1 MASPERK
8 KKKKGAKDAA
18 TPPASREASAEPRG
32 RSEKKDKKD
41 KKKKKDK
48 SASKEGRSKS
58 KDKKKG
64 KKDRSA
70 SKGKKK
76 GVQEE
81 EPAKENKVEEAP
93 KEPLVLPDRCGEED
107 RLRTALMAAFDG
119 DEKELAREIETM
131 PTFVSPCGVTINW
144 IPANSEWTTP
154 VPVARPTPEEKLLL
168 AKMPRTRGD
177 GLPRFATGGHD
188 RKGVERC
195 WLLLR
200 CHFEPFTSIPGA
212 LGAAH
217 HDPPHH
223 ETDKD
228 RAATKIH
235 ALFHRATRTAGGNRR
250 GMVRAVA
257 RQAHA
262 QRDPSQLLK
271 PRRVPLHRLFR
282 FLEYCGET
290 FEGGFPY
297 DKTKWAAL
305 QELIRKEFNVSD
317 SQVSALCRPTCP
329 EAAKALD
336 AAFYPAN
343 RGDSRGQSLEHKRAH
358 EGHRRGPLAD
368 SAPDPDAGPASPRAA
383 ALMAH
388 GVAMGRL
395 YLVAHLDAHACNAPD
410 EHGDR
415 PLAIAAMGERP
426 KAILA
431 LLSRGAWPSAPS
443 CSATS
448 GGATALHYAAATG
461 NGDVVRQLL
470 AAGAD
475 PNATTTSGE
484 TPLHYV
490 SRLPRE
496 RGPEAVEVARVL
508 MDHGASPDG
517 FADERNAHAE
527 PPPPPPAEEKDD
539 EDKGKKGK
547 KKGSSSKKASKGSS
561 KKAKK
566 EEKNDDEPPPPPPP
580 DPRVPD
586 VAHLGHRA
594 TGEPHAARF
603 TPLQCA
609 AAAGHGALLNEL
621 LRRGANAGVKAA
633 NPGGDYHT
641 AVTIA
646 GRVARAPEPPPHAYD
661 MLQALRTNLHLPAPT
676 KPKPEKKGGGKK
688 SSGGKKG
695 GAKKKKK
702 R

>member
-1 MASPERK
+1 MASPER

-119 DEKELAREIETM
+119 DEKELAKEIETM

-144 IPANSEWTTP
+144 IPANSE
-154 VPVARPTPEEKLLL
+154 
-168 AKMPRTRGD
+168 RT
-177 GLPRFATGGHD
+177 
-188 RKGVERC
+188 
-195 WLLLR
+195 
-200 CHFEPFTSIPGA
+200 
-212 LGAAH
+212 
-217 HDPPHH
+217 
-223 ETDKD
+223 
-228 RAATKIH
+228 
-235 ALFHRATRTAGGNRR
+235 
-250 GMVRAVA
+250 
-257 RQAHA
+257 

-343 RGDSRGQSLEHKRAH
+343 RGDSRGQSLEHAPTRATA
-358 EGHRRGPLAD
+358 GPLAD
-368 SAPDPDAGPASPRAA
+368 SPRPGRVAAAA

-431 LLSRGAWPSAPS
+431 LLSRARGRRRRPARRRPAARRRSTTRRRRAT
-443 CSATS
+443 ATS
-448 GGATALHYAAATG
+448 CASCGGRGSQRDDDVGRDAA
-461 NGDVVRQLL
+461 
-470 AAGAD
+470 
-475 PNATTTSGE
+475 
-484 TPLHYV
+484 PL
-490 SRLPRE
+490 REPPARE

-580 DPRVPD
+580 DRACPTSRTWATAPPASPR
-586 VAHLGHRA
+586 
-594 TGEPHAARF
+594 
-603 TPLQCA
+603 
-609 AAAGHGALLNEL
+609 GALH
-621 LRRGANAGVKAA
+621 APPAA

-702 R
+702 RQS

>member
-107 RLRTALMAAFDG
+107 RLRTALMTAFDG

-250 GMVRAVA
+250 GM
-257 RQAHA
+257 
-262 QRDPSQLLK
+262 LLK

-305 QELIRKEFNVSD
+305 QELIRKEFNV
-317 SQVSALCRPTCP
+317 A
-329 EAAKALD
+329 
-336 AAFYPAN
+336 
-343 RGDSRGQSLEHKRAH
+343 
-358 EGHRRGPLAD
+358 LAD

-461 NGDVVRQLL
+461 NGVVRQLL